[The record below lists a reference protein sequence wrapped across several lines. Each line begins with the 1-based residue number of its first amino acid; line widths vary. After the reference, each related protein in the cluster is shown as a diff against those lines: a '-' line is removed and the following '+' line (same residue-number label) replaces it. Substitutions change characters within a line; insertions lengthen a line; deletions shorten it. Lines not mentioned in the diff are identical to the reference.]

1 MPEMLMGILNYEVYL
16 LLESLLILQHAVYLK
31 STVFNHIQF
40 PVLPTFHKLCRV
52 ARCTSLHL
60 DYRIVQPCLIAHQHH
75 TYLFLETLPG
85 SRCRVTSNYLSNASY
100 QQQLQCPTIRT
111 TPQPTMPPPLTLIPT
126 LTAQQVPKT

>member
-1 MPEMLMGILNYEVYL
+1 MPEMLMGILDYEVYL
-16 LLESLLILQHAVYLK
+16 LLELLLIPRHAVYVK
-31 STVFNHIQF
+31 STVFTQF
-40 PVLPTFHKLCRV
+40 PVLPTLHKLCCV

-60 DYRIVQPCLIAHQHH
+60 DYRIVQPRLIPHQHH
-75 TYLFLETLPG
+75 TYLFLETFPG

-111 TPQPTMPPPLTLIPT
+111 TPQPTMPPLLPLIPT